1 MMEFWAIKHVPTGRF
16 LPAPRGRG
24 GRGGTHVEA
33 SDGETPRLFRREQDA
48 KVALKWWLQGRVF
61 VTVREWEGE
70 YNEDWDTEPMP
81 ERRADEMAV
90 VKVTLIEAAA
100 P

>member
-1 MMEFWAIKHVPTGRF
+1 MEFWAIKHVPTGCF

-33 SDGETPRLFRREQDA
+33 SDAETPRLFRREQDA
-48 KVALKWWLQGRVF
+48 KTALKWWLQGAVV
-61 VTVREWEGE
+61 VTVSEWDGE
-70 YNEDWDTEPMP
+70 YDERWHTKHKP

-90 VKVTLIEAAA
+90 VKVTLVEAAA
-100 P
+100 L